1 MAPMTISQLPNE
13 LISYILDFLDVPSV
27 FEQRQYDDPA
37 NIPSP
42 LGAEDKQ
49 DKPDHDAMC
58 LSDPRDPLRGT
69 IKSASLVCHLWRRCL
84 LPLLFRN
91 VVWRFQ
97 RITRPSEWEDPLSTV
112 AELEFLRFLT
122 RNGLARCVDS
132 LTIIID
138 YPVSEVGQDTRHH
151 TNWGI
156 LPSHCPALVRQGPD
170 GGLAASGPASDPY
183 PKRQSNNW
191 LWQTIFDNL
200 DLLAIDLISSPA
212 ILASLLGLPIN
223 LSGSWIFRQR
233 FQILSLSRPAETRQ
247 QSAANLSHS
256 TAAPTNASSLNRAS
270 TAVPCSLFSIRP
282 WESMLLNEGSSVKVY
297 TTYEY
302 FHHAPP
308 SLLPALLDAS
318 DESMK
323 PLLRST
329 LRSFSY
335 IAIFP
340 LATHINDV
348 LIPRI
353 PALERF
359 YIQIVPRAPSFAEDD
374 YRHPAMDISD
384 LWMERN
390 TAYAQLV
397 MAIFDPPPLG
407 SWSSL
412 QYFETG
418 DAIDREAWEQAVRY
432 VIFAAGATWK
442 VAGEGKFVRRDD
454 KVPMPTF

>member
-1 MAPMTISQLPNE
+1 MTISQLPNE
-13 LISYILDFLDVPSV
+13 LLLYIFDFLDEPPA

-37 NIPSP
+37 HI
-42 LGAEDKQ
+42 
-49 DKPDHDAMC
+49 
-58 LSDPRDPLRGT
+58 SDPIAAKDKLGHDSICSHGDDNRFRGS

-84 LPLLFRN
+84 LPLLFRD

-97 RITRPSEWEDPLSTV
+97 RITRPSEWEDPLNTV
-112 AELEFLRFLT
+112 EELEFLRFLT
-122 RNGLARCVDS
+122 RTGLAQCVDN

-138 YPVSEVGQDTRHH
+138 YPVSEIGEDIEHH
-151 TNWGI
+151 TNWGV
-156 LPSHCPALVRQGPD
+156 LPSHNPAPVRPGPN
-170 GGLAASGPASDPY
+170 GSLIAPGPASDAFS
-183 PKRQSNNW
+183 KFHSNNW

-200 DLLAIDLISSPA
+200 DLLAINLVSSPA
-212 ILASLLGLPIN
+212 ILASLLGRPIN
-223 LSGSWIFRQR
+223 LSGAWIYRQR
-233 FQILSLSRPAETRQ
+233 FHILSLSRPAEQRQ
-247 QSAANLSHS
+247 QNTSNLDSS
-256 TAAPTNASSLNRAS
+256 TAVPSDSSSSNRAPA
-270 TAVPCSLFSIRP
+270 TVPCSLFSIRP
-282 WESMLLNEGSSVKVY
+282 WQSMLLNEGSSVKVY

-302 FHHAPP
+302 FHHTPP
-308 SLLPALLDAS
+308 SLLPALLDS
-318 DESMK
+318 DDESMQ

-329 LRSFSY
+329 LRSLSY

-348 LIPRI
+348 LIPRV

-407 SWSSL
+407 LWSKL
-412 QYFETG
+412 QYFESG

-442 VAGEGKFVRRDD
+442 IAGEGKFVRRVD
-454 KVPMPTF
+454 KALTS

>member
-1 MAPMTISQLPNE
+1 MAPVTISQLPNE
-13 LISYILDFLDVPSV
+13 LISYILDFLDGPSV

-42 LGAEDKQ
+42 ADPEDK
-49 DKPDHDAMC
+49 PGCDAMC
-58 LSDPRDPLRGT
+58 LDGRRDPFRGT
-69 IKSASLVCHLWRRCL
+69 IKSASLVCRLWRRCL

-91 VVWRFQ
+91 AVWRFQ
-97 RITRPSEWEDPLSTV
+97 HIARPSERDDPLAV
-112 AELEFLRFLT
+112 VEELEFLRFLN
-122 RNGLARCVDS
+122 RAALARFVES
-132 LTIIID
+132 LTIIVD
-138 YPVSEVGQDTRHH
+138 YPASEVGQDTGHH
-151 TNWGI
+151 ANWGI
-156 LPSHCPALVRQGPD
+156 LPSHCPAPTRQGPD
-170 GGLAASGPASDPY
+170 GLLPASGPASGPSAQC
-183 PKRQSNNW
+183 RSNDW
-191 LWQTIFDNL
+191 LWHTIFRSL
-200 DLLAIDLISSPA
+200 DLSTINLVSSPA
-212 ILASLLGLPIN
+212 ILASLLGRPIN
-223 LSGSWIFRQR
+223 LSGCWIFRQR
-233 FQILSLSRPAETRQ
+233 FHILSLSRPAERRQ
-247 QSAANLSHS
+247 RQHDAPSPGNSAAP
-256 TAAPTNASSLNRAS
+256 ANASPSNGAS
-270 TAVPCSLFSIRP
+270 ATVPCSLFSIRP

-308 SLLPALLDAS
+308 SLLPALLDSSDAS
-318 DESMK
+318 MQ
-323 PLLRST
+323 PLLRGT

-335 IAIFP
+335 VAIFP

-348 LIPRI
+348 LIPRV

-384 LWMERN
+384 LWLERN

-432 VIFAAGATWK
+432 VIFAAGDTWK
-442 VAGEGKFVRRDD
+442 VAGEGKFVRRGD
-454 KVPMPTF
+454 KVSLPAF